1 MKKIVYYKVK
11 FEGFDGCAGKPKEKE
26 FQSYENAVKYANDS
40 FAEFLKYRESMG
52 IEEIKVINDYERVD
66 KGFGDYY
73 RQITRERKGHVTIF
87 SLRVIHKSIFLE
99 DA

>member
-11 FEGFDGCAGKPKEKE
+11 FDGFDGCAGKPKEKE
-26 FQSYENAVKYANDS
+26 FQTFLNAVQYANES
-40 FAEFLKYRESMG
+40 FTEFINYRKSMG
-52 IEEIKVINDYERVD
+52 MEEINVINDYESVD

-73 RQITRERKGHVTIF
+73 RQITRERKGHVTTF
-87 SLRVIHKSIFLE
+87 SLRVIRKSIFLE